1 MAVYH
6 KPTSRP
12 RHVRVVQGWLA
23 LHGGSYG
30 SSGRTGSGS
39 QMDCDHVMTKHP
51 QRYSVGPRIIE
62 DLTLVLNN
70 RVARAGKPGI
80 YRVYRTEAGS
90 TIVEIFKHD

>member
-1 MAVYH
+1 
-6 KPTSRP
+6 
-12 RHVRVVQGWLA
+12 
-23 LHGGSYG
+23 
-30 SSGRTGSGS
+30 
-39 QMDCDHVMTKHP
+39 MTKSP
-51 QRYSVGPRIIE
+51 KRWMVGQRIIE